1 MANAKSVIR
10 DIDLQNVT
18 INLNKN
24 KSIISDFN
32 GFNKN
37 TGVWF
42 NGVLS
47 NLYCNS
53 DKAADDIITIDNDVY
68 KIIDNALY
76 KNDVLVK
83 DYTNINKVRTEIL
96 GNIDDNVLAYT
107 PVVHIYYEGDSV
119 YVKSGDTIIPAGSYN
134 PNTIPYIIIDKA
146 ADTWCVIY
154 GNYIICKGMTEAK
167 QLGVSPTA
175 ALYSATKSKWYYVK
189 IDKKD
194 HFHLFGDKVSLVS
207 VTDNEVVTLDLSAGI
222 LDGAVTISGWM
233 QRYKAFQ
240 VDSRTV
246 FLNIQGL
253 NVADNPS
260 VTLNKS
266 VKTFKYLKGYFI
278 EDVSARPHYSNEGDA
293 IDMSVVPSDAT
304 LYVQPY
310 NAWDKLAST
319 ETKFL
324 SYNSFIIV
332 PYSTVAFEAG
342 DTNPDVP
349 GGHPDYAVS
358 KSSVDGT
365 AEYLLESTSN
375 SDEFITLT
383 GSTAGPAKKVASLD
397 ADSFEVKNI
406 GEANVPKLLGLFND
420 NYSPEWLSTKAFNF
434 KLIYNKD
441 ALVGISKDGSI
452 IVPWN
457 DVDEN
462 TLTMTEND
470 IYYYSLNSNTWV
482 HVNVSTESRLEA
494 IKVGKNLLLNSV
506 VDNCYRNDK
515 EFTYSVDNTL
525 ADFTISKPRL
535 GFLNV
540 YYMYVLTYMK
550 LDDST
555 NTDSKI
561 KNVERGNRWLSYIL
575 EVTKNTEKY
584 YISITGENDGPIWS
598 ATQLGNYPKAATNFR
613 KEGWQYTLSP
623 SYDTKTIDYSYYFN
637 NMELK
642 NKADIDAYTSET
654 GSVLS
659 YFKSWYAGSAKY
671 NNKLADVEKS
681 MTEPTYYNLS
691 PNVDIMTYIDGFN
704 TISLLKVGN
713 NTLQLLVKESEL
725 LLVYNILSNVNNV
738 SEYFVLQGQ
747 QYGIINN
754 YINKV
759 DMVNGQVVSQ
769 TPITSV
775 EGLKFLGNT
784 DKQAFF
790 FSQMNKT
797 IQYFAADNTL
807 EFLMDATE
815 IDNNT
820 TTVFAKQTNDIFLLL
835 NDKVVVFT
843 NGGSMYEMLTRAE
856 YITFGDNSWSDGN
869 KTWSYYKTDTEQE
882 RVPIELE
889 TLWFGDTT
897 TRRLMNVDCIYI
909 ELYDDN
915 YMPGKFEISFDGL
928 VNNTASTK
936 KQVFNVKSSDYDRVT
951 KTVYLRYQPAF
962 QNCTAF
968 KLNIKSDLAIKRIAI
983 GYTSEGI
990 PLISKNNI

>member
-1 MANAKSVIR
+1 MANSKSVIR

-53 DKAADDIITIDNDVY
+53 DETNGDTITIDNDVY
-68 KIIDNALY
+68 KIIDNSLY
-76 KNDVLVK
+76 KNGVLVK
-83 DYTNINKVRTEIL
+83 DYTNINKVRTEII
-96 GNIDDNVLAYT
+96 GNLDDNVLAYT
-107 PVVHIYYEGDSV
+107 PVVHIYYEGDRV
-119 YVKSGDTIIPAGSYN
+119 YAKYGGTIVPAGLYN

-154 GNYIICKGMTEAK
+154 GNCIICKGMTEAK
-167 QLGVSPTA
+167 QLSVSPTA
-175 ALYSATKSKWYYVK
+175 ALYSATKGKWFYVNN
-189 IDKKD
+189 DT
-194 HFHLFGDKVSLVS
+194 LVS
-207 VTDNEVVTLDLSAGI
+207 VTDDEVKALDLTAGI
-222 LDGAVTISGWM
+222 LTGAANIPGWTPK
-233 QRYKAFQ
+233 YKAVQ
-240 VDSRTV
+240 IDSRTV
-246 FLNIQGL
+246 FLGIYDFS
-253 NVADNPS
+253 VADVPS
-260 VTLNKS
+260 ITLNKDR
-266 VKTFKYLKGYFI
+266 KTFSYLKGFYI
-278 EDVSARPHYSNEGDA
+278 EDINVRPHYSNEGDA
-293 IDMSVVPSDAT
+293 IDMSVVPSDVK
-304 LYVQPY
+304 LYTQPY
-310 NAWDKLAST
+310 NAWSKLASA

-324 SYNSFIIV
+324 SYNSFIIL
-332 PYSTVAFEAG
+332 PYSTVALNKDDQHTLEYSY
-342 DTNPDVP
+342 P
-349 GGHPDYAVS
+349 S
-358 KSSVDGT
+358 SRSSVNGV
-365 AEYLLESTSN
+365 AEYLLESTPF
-375 SDEFITLT
+375 DYELITLT
-383 GSTAGPAKKVASLD
+383 GSTAGRPVKTVGVVGD
-397 ADSFEVKNI
+397 GFEVKNI
-406 GEANVPKLLGLFND
+406 GEANIPKLLGLFNE
-420 NYSPEWLSTKAFNF
+420 NCSPEWLYTKAFNF
-434 KLIYNKD
+434 KLIYNRD

-470 IYYYSLNSNTWV
+470 IYYYSLNSNAWV
-482 HVNVSTESRLEA
+482 HVNVSTENKLEA

-506 VDNCYRNDK
+506 VDNCDRKDK
-515 EFTYSVDNTL
+515 LFTYSVDNTL

-535 GFLNV
+535 GFINV
-540 YYMYVLTYMK
+540 HAISVSTYIK
-550 LDDST
+550 LDDT
-555 NTDSKI
+555 TAN
-561 KNVERGNRWLSYIL
+561 NVFRGNYWLQYIL
-575 EVTKNTEKY
+575 EVTKNTAKY
-584 YISITGENDGPIWS
+584 YISIAGENDGPIWS
-598 ATQLGNYPKAATNFR
+598 ATQLGNYPNVATNFR

-642 NKADIDAYTSET
+642 NRATIDAYTSDT

-659 YFKSWYAGSAKY
+659 YFKSWYEGSAKY

-691 PNVDIMTYIDGFN
+691 PNTDIMTYIDGFN

-725 LLVYNILSNVNNV
+725 LLVYNLLSNVSNIAD
-738 SEYFVLQGQ
+738 YFVLQGQ

-759 DMVNGQVVSQ
+759 EMVNGQVVSQ

-820 TTVFAKQTNDIFLLL
+820 TTVFAKQTNDIFVLL

-843 NGGSMYEMLTRAE
+843 NGGSMYEMLSRAE

-889 TLWFGDTT
+889 TLWFGDTV
-897 TRRLMNVDCIYI
+897 TRRLMNVDTVYI

-962 QNCTAF
+962 QNCAAF
-968 KLNIKSDLAIKRIAI
+968 KLNIKSDLAIKRIAV
-983 GYTSEGI
+983 GYTSEGT

>member
-1 MANAKSVIR
+1 MANSKSVIR
-10 DIDLQNVT
+10 EIDLQNVT

-37 TGVWF
+37 TGVWY

-53 DKAADDIITIDNDVY
+53 DKTAGDIITIDNDVY
-68 KIIDNALY
+68 KIMDSSLY
-76 KNDVLVK
+76 KNGVLVK
-83 DYTNINKVRTEIL
+83 DYSNINKVKTNIIR
-96 GNIDDNVLAYT
+96 NIDDNVIAYT
-107 PVVHIYYEGDSV
+107 PFVHIYYEGDRV
-119 YVKSGDTIIPAGSYN
+119 YVKYGDTVVSAGSHY
-134 PNTIPYIIIDKA
+134 PNTIPYIIIDKK
-146 ADTWCVIY
+146 ADTWCAIY
-154 GNYIICKGMTEAK
+154 ENYIVCKGMTEAK
-167 QLGVSPTA
+167 QLSISPTA
-175 ALYSATKSKWYYVK
+175 ALYSATKNKWYYVNND
-189 IDKKD
+189 I
-194 HFHLFGDKVSLVS
+194 SLVS
-207 VTDNEVVTLDLSAGI
+207 VTDAEVVTLNLTAGI
-222 LDGAVTISGWM
+222 LDGAVNISGWTPK
-233 QRYKAFQ
+233 YKAFQ

-246 FLNIQGL
+246 FVNIHDL
-253 NVADNPS
+253 SVEDVPS
-260 VTLNKS
+260 ATLNKN
-266 VKTFKYLKGYFI
+266 VKIFQYLKGYFI
-278 EDVSARPHYSNEGDA
+278 EDVNAMPHYSNAGVA
-293 IDMSVVPSDAT
+293 IDMSVVPNDAKT
-304 LYVQPY
+304 YVQPY
-310 NAWDKLAST
+310 NAWSKISST

-332 PYSTVAFEAG
+332 PYSTVTF
-342 DTNPDVP
+342 DKNDPDQP
-349 GGHPDYAVS
+349 GEKSYSGYPIS
-358 KSSVDGT
+358 KSSVNGA
-365 AEYLLESTSN
+365 AEYFLESTSSN
-375 SDEFITLT
+375 DEFITLT
-383 GSTAGPAKKVASLD
+383 GSTAGPAKKAASLD
-397 ADSFEVKNI
+397 GASFEVKSI

-420 NYSPEWLSTKAFNF
+420 KYSPEWLYTKVFNF

-441 ALVGISKDGSI
+441 ALVGISKDNSI
-452 IVPWN
+452 VVPWN

-470 IYYYSLNSNTWV
+470 IYYYSLSSNAWV
-482 HVNVSTESRLEA
+482 HVNVSTENKLEA
-494 IKVGKNLLLNSV
+494 IKVGKNLLLNSL
-506 VDNCYRNDK
+506 VDNCERKD
-515 EFTYSVDNTL
+515 ELFTYSVDTTL
-525 ADFTISKPRL
+525 ASFTISKPRL
-535 GFLNV
+535 GFINV
-540 YYMYVLTYMK
+540 YNNYILLYTELR
-550 LDDST
+550 DST
-555 NTDSKI
+555 AE
-561 KNVERGNRWLSYIL
+561 NVPLGNNWLQYIL

-598 ATQLGNYPKAATNFR
+598 ATQLVNYPNVATNFR

-623 SYDTKTIDYSYYFN
+623 SFDTKTIDYSYYFN

-642 NKADIDAYTSET
+642 DRPTLDAYTSNT

-659 YFKSWYAGSAKY
+659 YFKSWYGGSAKY
-671 NNKLADVEKS
+671 NNKLADIEKS

-691 PNVDIMTYIDGFN
+691 PNIDIMTYIDGFN
-704 TISLLKVGN
+704 TVSLLKVGN

-725 LLVYNILSNVNNV
+725 LLVYNLLSNVNNIAD
-738 SEYFVLQGQ
+738 YFVLQGQ

-759 DMVNGQVVSQ
+759 DMANGEVVAQ
-769 TPITSV
+769 TPITSI

-815 IDNNT
+815 IDKNT

-835 NDKVVVFT
+835 NDRVVVFT
-843 NGGSMYEMLTRAE
+843 NGGSMYEMLSRAE

-889 TLWFGDTT
+889 TLWFGDTA
-897 TRRLMNVDCIYI
+897 TRRLMNVDTVYI

-962 QNCTAF
+962 QNCAAF
-968 KLNIKSDLAIKRIAI
+968 KLDIKSDLAIKRIAV
-983 GYTSEGI
+983 GYSSEGI

>member
-53 DKAADDIITIDNDVY
+53 DETGGDTITIDNDVY
-68 KIIDNALY
+68 KIIDNSLY
-76 KNDVLVK
+76 KNDVLVE
-83 DYTNINKVRTEIL
+83 DYTNINKVRTEII
-96 GNIDDNVLAYT
+96 GNLDDNVLAYT
-107 PVVHIYYEGDSV
+107 PVVHIYYEGDRV
-119 YVKSGDTIIPAGSYN
+119 YVKYGGTIVPAGLYN

-154 GNYIICKGMTEAK
+154 GNCIICKGMTEAK
-167 QLGVSPTA
+167 QLSVSPTA
-175 ALYSATKSKWYYVK
+175 ALYSATKGKWFYVNN
-189 IDKKD
+189 DT
-194 HFHLFGDKVSLVS
+194 LVS
-207 VTDNEVVTLDLSAGI
+207 VTDDEVKALDLTAGI
-222 LDGAVTISGWM
+222 LTGAANIPGWTPK
-233 QRYKAFQ
+233 YKAVQ
-240 VDSRTV
+240 IDSRTV
-246 FLNIQGL
+246 FLDIYDFS
-253 NVADNPS
+253 VADVPS
-260 VTLNKS
+260 VTLKTDR
-266 VKTFKYLKGYFI
+266 KTFSYLKGFYI
-278 EDVSARPHYSNEGDA
+278 EDTVARPHYSNEGDA
-293 IDMSVVPSDAT
+293 IDMSIVPSDVK
-304 LYVQPY
+304 LYTQPY
-310 NAWDKLAST
+310 NAWSKLAST

-324 SYNSFIIV
+324 SYNSFIIL
-332 PYSTVAFEAG
+332 PYSTVALNKADQDIIG
-342 DTNPDVP
+342 RSYP
-349 GGHPDYAVS
+349 AS
-358 KSSVDGT
+358 RSSVNGV
-365 AEYLLESTSN
+365 AEYLLESTPF
-375 SDEFITLT
+375 DYELITFA
-383 GSTAGPAKKVASLD
+383 GSTEGPAEKRVELVGEG
-397 ADSFEVKNI
+397 FNVKNI

-420 NYSPEWLSTKAFNF
+420 NCAPEWLYTKAFNF
-434 KLIYNKD
+434 KLIYNRD

-462 TLTMTEND
+462 TLTMTGND
-470 IYYYSLNSNTWV
+470 IYYYSLNSNAWV
-482 HVNVSTESRLEA
+482 HVNVSTENKLEA
-494 IKVGKNLLLNSV
+494 IKVGKNLLLNSL
-506 VDNCYRNDK
+506 VDNCYRKDK
-515 EFTYSVDNTL
+515 AFTFSVDNTL
-525 ADFTISKPRL
+525 ADFTIPKPRL
-535 GFLNV
+535 GFLNAHNISV
-540 YYMYVLTYMK
+540 STYIK

-555 NTDSKI
+555 AN
-561 KNVERGNRWLSYIL
+561 NVFRGNYWMPYIL
-575 EVTKNTEKY
+575 EVIKNAAKFY
-584 YISITGENDGPIWS
+584 VSIAGENDGPIWA
-598 ATQLGNYPKAATNFR
+598 ATQLGNYSATNFR
-613 KEGWQYTLSP
+613 KGDWQYTLSP
-623 SYDTKTIDYSYYFN
+623 TFDTKTVDYSYYFN

-642 NKADIDAYTSET
+642 NRATIDAYTSNT

-659 YFKSWYAGSAKY
+659 YFKSWYEGSAKY

-725 LLVYNILSNVNNV
+725 LLVYNLLSNVSNIAD
-738 SEYFVLQGQ
+738 YFVLQGQ

-759 DMVNGQVVSQ
+759 EMVNGQVVSQ
-769 TPITSV
+769 IPITSV

-820 TTVFAKQTNDIFLLL
+820 TTVFAKQTNDIFVLL

-843 NGGSMYEMLTRAE
+843 NGGSMYEMLSRAE

-889 TLWFGDTT
+889 TLWFGDTV
-897 TRRLMNVDCIYI
+897 TRRLMNVDTVYI

-962 QNCTAF
+962 QNCAAF
-968 KLNIKSDLAIKRIAI
+968 KLNIKSDLAIKRIAV
-983 GYTSEGI
+983 GYTSEGVPVI
-990 PLISKNNI
+990 AKNNI

>member
-1 MANAKSVIR
+1 MANSKSVIR
-10 DIDLQNVT
+10 EIDLQNVT

-37 TGVWF
+37 TGVWY

-53 DKAADDIITIDNDVY
+53 DKTAGDIITIDNDVY
-68 KIIDNALY
+68 KIIDNSLY
-76 KNDVLVK
+76 KNGVLVK
-83 DYTNINKVRTEIL
+83 DYTNINRVKTEII
-96 GNIDDNVLAYT
+96 GNVDDNVIAYT
-107 PVVHIYYEGDSV
+107 PFVHIYYEGDSV
-119 YVKSGDTIIPAGSYN
+119 YVKYGDTIVPMGSHY
-134 PNTIPYIIIDKA
+134 PNTIPYIIIDKK
-146 ADTWCVIY
+146 ADTWCAIY
-154 GNYIICKGMTEAK
+154 ENYIVCKGMTEAK
-167 QLGVSPTA
+167 QLSMSPTA
-175 ALYSATKSKWYYVK
+175 ALYSATKSKWYYVNND
-189 IDKKD
+189 I
-194 HFHLFGDKVSLVS
+194 SLVS
-207 VTDNEVVTLDLSAGI
+207 VTDNEVVTLNLTAGI
-222 LDGAVTISGWM
+222 LDGAVNISGWTPK
-233 QRYKAFQ
+233 YKAVQ

-246 FLNIQGL
+246 FVNIHDL
-253 NVADNPS
+253 SVADVPS

-278 EDVSARPHYSNEGDA
+278 EDVNARPHYSNAGDA
-293 IDMSVVPSDAT
+293 IDMSVVPNDAKM
-304 LYVQPY
+304 YVQPY
-310 NAWDKLAST
+310 NAWSKLSST

-332 PYSTVAFEAG
+332 PYSTVAF
-342 DTNPDVP
+342 DKNDPDQP
-349 GGHPDYAVS
+349 GKSGYSGYPIS
-358 KSSVDGT
+358 KSSVNGP
-365 AEYLLESTSN
+365 AEYLLESTSSN
-375 SDEFITLT
+375 DEFITLT
-383 GSTAGPAKKVASLD
+383 GSTAGPAKKPASLD
-397 ADSFEVKNI
+397 VDTLEAKII

-420 NYSPEWLSTKAFNF
+420 KYSPEWLYTKVFNF

-441 ALVGISKDGSI
+441 ALVGISKDNSI
-452 IVPWN
+452 VVPWN

-470 IYYYSLNSNTWV
+470 IYYYSLSSNAWV
-482 HVNVSTESRLEA
+482 HVSVSTENKLEA

-506 VDNCYRNDK
+506 VDNCERKDK
-515 EFTYSVDNTL
+515 LFTYSVDTTL
-525 ADFTISKPRL
+525 ASFTIPKPRL
-535 GFLNV
+535 GFINV
-540 YYMYVLTYMK
+540 YNVYILTYIE
-550 LDDST
+550 LRDST
-555 NTDSKI
+555 AE
-561 KNVERGNRWLSYIL
+561 NVPLGNNWLQYIL

-584 YISITGENDGPIWS
+584 YISIAGENDGPIWS
-598 ATQLGNYPKAATNFR
+598 ATQLVNYPNVATNFR

-623 SYDTKTIDYSYYFN
+623 SFDTKTIDYSYYFN

-642 NKADIDAYTSET
+642 DRTTLDAYTSDT

-659 YFKSWYAGSAKY
+659 YFKSWYGGTAKY

-681 MTEPTYYNLS
+681 MTEPTYYNFS
-691 PNVDIMTYIDGFN
+691 PNTDIMTYIDGFN

-725 LLVYNILSNVNNV
+725 LLVYNILSNVNNIT
-738 SEYFVLQGQ
+738 EYFVIQGQ

-835 NDKVVVFT
+835 NDRVVVFT
-843 NGGSMYEMLTRAE
+843 NGGSMYEMLSRAE

-882 RVPIELE
+882 RVDISLQ
-889 TLWFGDTT
+889 TLWYGDTAS
-897 TRRLMNVDCIYI
+897 RRLMKVDCLYI

-915 YMPGKFEISFDGL
+915 YAPGKFEISLDSL
-928 VNNTASTK
+928 MNNTVSTK
-936 KQVFNVKSSDYDRVT
+936 KQVFNVKSSDYDRTT
-951 KTVYLRYQPAF
+951 KTVYIRFQPSV
-962 QNCTAF
+962 QNCAAF
-968 KLNIKSDLAIKRIAI
+968 RIDINSQLPIKRLAVS
-983 GYTSEGI
+983 YTPEDV

>member
-1 MANAKSVIR
+1 MANSKSVIR

-37 TGVWF
+37 TGVWY

-53 DKAADDIITIDNDVY
+53 DKTAGDIITVDNDVY
-68 KIIDNALY
+68 KIIDNSLY
-76 KNDVLVK
+76 KNGVLVK
-83 DYTNINKVRTEIL
+83 DYSNINRVKTEII
-96 GNIDDNVLAYT
+96 GNVDDNVLAYT
-107 PVVHIYYEGDSV
+107 PAVHIYYEGDSV
-119 YVKSGDTIIPAGSYN
+119 YVKSGDAIIPAGSYN

-154 GNYIICKGMTEAK
+154 GNYIACKGMTEAK
-167 QLGVSPTA
+167 QLSISPTA

-189 IDKKD
+189 INKKD
-194 HFHLFGDKVSLVS
+194 SFHVFGDKVSLVS
-207 VTDNEVVTLDLSAGI
+207 VTDDEAVALDLAAGI
-222 LDGAVTISGWM
+222 LDGAVNISGWFIK
-233 QRYKAFQ
+233 YKAFQ

-246 FLNIQGL
+246 FLNISGL
-253 NVADNPS
+253 TAADNPS
-260 VTLNKS
+260 VTLNKD

-278 EDVSARPHYSNEGDA
+278 EDINARPHYSNEGDA
-293 IDMSVVPSDAT
+293 IDMSVVPNDVK

-310 NAWDKLAST
+310 NAWDRIAST

-324 SYNSFIIV
+324 SYNSYIIV
-332 PYSTVAFEAG
+332 PYSTVALDKDDQRELEG
-342 DTNPDVP
+342 SGYP
-349 GGHPDYAVS
+349 VS
-358 KSSVDGT
+358 KSSVTGT
-365 AEYLLESTSN
+365 GEYFLESTSN
-375 SDEFITLT
+375 NDEFITLT
-383 GSTAGPAKKVASLD
+383 GSTAGPAKNPASLK
-397 ADSFEVKNI
+397 ADSFNVKNI

-420 NYSPEWLSTKAFNF
+420 NCAPEWLSTKVFNF

-462 TLTMTEND
+462 TLTITEND

-482 HVNVSTESRLEA
+482 HVNVSTENKLEA

-506 VDNCYRNDK
+506 VDNCYRSDK
-515 EFTYSVDNTL
+515 TFTYSVDNTL

-540 YYMYVLTYMK
+540 YYMYILTYIK
-550 LDDST
+550 LDDS

-561 KNVERGNRWLSYIL
+561 KNVERGNRWLQYIL
-575 EVTKNTEKY
+575 EVTKNTAKY
-584 YISITGENDGPIWS
+584 YISITGKNDGPIWS
-598 ATQLGNYPKAATNFR
+598 ATQLGNYPNGATNFR

-642 NKADIDAYTSET
+642 NKADIDAYTSDT
-654 GSVLS
+654 GSVLN
-659 YFKSWYAGSAKY
+659 YFKSWYAGSPKY

-681 MTEPTYYNLS
+681 MTEPTYYNLA

-738 SEYFVLQGQ
+738 ADYFVLQGQ

-754 YINKV
+754 YINKI

-769 TPITSV
+769 IPITSV

-784 DKQAFF
+784 AKQAFF

-797 IQYFAADNTL
+797 IRYFTADNTI

-815 IDNNT
+815 IDSNT
-820 TTVFAKQTNDIFLLL
+820 TSVFSKQTNDIFLLL
-835 NDKVVVFT
+835 NDRVVVFT

-889 TLWFGDTT
+889 TLWFGDTA

-962 QNCTAF
+962 QNCAAF
-968 KLNIKSDLAIKRIAI
+968 RINIKSDLAIKRLAV
-983 GYTSEGI
+983 GYSTEGI

>member
-1 MANAKSVIR
+1 MANSKSVIR
-10 DIDLQNVT
+10 EIDLQNVT

-37 TGVWF
+37 TGVWY

-53 DKAADDIITIDNDVY
+53 DKTAGDIITIDNDIY
-68 KIIDNALY
+68 KIIDNSLY
-76 KNDVLVK
+76 KNGVLVK
-83 DYTNINKVRTEIL
+83 DYTNINKVKTEII
-96 GNIDDNVLAYT
+96 GNVDDNVIAYT
-107 PVVHIYYEGDSV
+107 PFVHIYYEGDRAYIKYGGTIVSV
-119 YVKSGDTIIPAGSYN
+119 GSYY
-134 PNTIPYIIIDKA
+134 PNTIPYIIIDKK
-146 ADTWCVIY
+146 ADTWCAIY
-154 GNYIICKGMTEAK
+154 ENYIVCKGMTEAK
-167 QLGVSPTA
+167 QLSISPTA
-175 ALYSATKSKWYYVK
+175 ALYSATKRKWYYVNND
-189 IDKKD
+189 I
-194 HFHLFGDKVSLVS
+194 SLVS
-207 VTDNEVVTLDLSAGI
+207 VTDAEVITLNLTAGI
-222 LDGAVTISGWM
+222 LDGAVNISGWTPK
-233 QRYKAFQ
+233 YKAFQ

-246 FLNIQGL
+246 FVGINSLS
-253 NVADNPS
+253 VADVPS

-278 EDVSARPHYSNEGDA
+278 EDVNARPHYSNAGDA
-293 IDMSVVPSDAT
+293 IDMSVVPNDAKI
-304 LYVQPY
+304 YVQPY
-310 NAWDKLAST
+310 NAWSKLSST

-332 PYSTVAFEAG
+332 PYSTVAFDKNDPFQPGESG
-342 DTNPDVP
+342 YSGNPI
-349 GGHPDYAVS
+349 S
-358 KSSVDGT
+358 KSSVNGT
-365 AEYLLESTSN
+365 AEYFLESTSSN
-375 SDEFITLT
+375 DEFITLT
-383 GSTAGPAKKVASLD
+383 GSTAGPAKKAASPD
-397 ADSFEVKNI
+397 DGSFEVNII

-420 NYSPEWLSTKAFNF
+420 KHSPEWLYTKVFNF

-441 ALVGISKDGSI
+441 ALVGISKDNSI
-452 IVPWN
+452 VVPWN

-470 IYYYSLNSNTWV
+470 IYYYSLSSNAWV
-482 HVNVSTESRLEA
+482 HVSVSTEKKLEA
-494 IKVGKNLLLNSV
+494 IKVGKNLLLNSL
-506 VDNCYRNDK
+506 VDNCERKDK
-515 EFTYSVDNTL
+515 LFTYSVDTTL
-525 ADFTISKPRL
+525 ASFTISKPRL
-535 GFLNV
+535 GFINV
-540 YYMYVLTYMK
+540 YYMYILMYI
-550 LDDST
+550 DFDEST
-555 NTDSKI
+555 AE
-561 KNVERGNRWLSYIL
+561 NVPKGNNWLQYIL

-584 YISITGENDGPIWS
+584 YISIAGENDGPIWS
-598 ATQLGNYPKAATNFR
+598 ATQLLNYPNVATNFR
-613 KEGWQYTLSP
+613 KEGWQYTISP
-623 SYDTKTIDYSYYFN
+623 SFDTKTIDYSYYFN

-642 NKADIDAYTSET
+642 DRTTLDAYTSDT

-659 YFKSWYAGSAKY
+659 YFKSWYGGTAKY

-691 PNVDIMTYIDGFN
+691 TNTDIMTYIDGFN

-725 LLVYNILSNVNNV
+725 LLVYNLLSNVNNV

-759 DMVNGQVVSQ
+759 DMANGQVVAQ

-897 TRRLMNVDCIYI
+897 TRRLMNVDCIYV

-936 KQVFNVKSSDYDRVT
+936 KQTFNVKSSDYDRVT

-962 QNCTAF
+962 QNCAAF
-968 KLNIKSDLAIKRIAI
+968 KLNIKSELPIKRLAVSYI
-983 GYTSEGI
+983 TEGT

>member
-37 TGVWF
+37 TGVWY

-53 DKAADDIITIDNDVY
+53 DETAGDTITIDNDVY
-68 KIIDNALY
+68 KIIDNSLY
-76 KNDVLVK
+76 KNGVLVK
-83 DYTNINKVRTEIL
+83 DYANINKVRTEII
-96 GNIDDNVLAYT
+96 GNLDDNVLAYT
-107 PVVHIYYEGDSV
+107 PVVHIYYEGDRV
-119 YVKSGDTIIPAGSYN
+119 YVKYGGTIVPAGLYN

-154 GNYIICKGMTEAK
+154 GNCIICKGMTEAK
-167 QLGVSPTA
+167 QLSVSPTA
-175 ALYSATKSKWYYVK
+175 ALYSATKGKWFYVNN
-189 IDKKD
+189 DT
-194 HFHLFGDKVSLVS
+194 LVS
-207 VTDNEVVTLDLSAGI
+207 VTDDEVKALDLTAGI
-222 LDGAVTISGWM
+222 LTGAANIPGWTPK
-233 QRYKAFQ
+233 YKAVQ

-246 FLNIQGL
+246 FLGINNL
-253 NVADNPS
+253 SVADNPS

-278 EDVSARPHYSNEGDA
+278 EDINVRPHYSNEGDA
-293 IDMSVVPSDAT
+293 IDMSVVPSDVR
-304 LYVQPY
+304 LYIQPY
-310 NAWDKLAST
+310 NAWSKLAST

-324 SYNSFIIV
+324 SYNSFVIL
-332 PYSTVAFEAG
+332 PYSTVALNKDDQHTLEYSYPA
-342 DTNPDVP
+342 
-349 GGHPDYAVS
+349 S
-358 KSSVDGT
+358 RSSVNGV

-375 SDEFITLT
+375 NDEFITFA
-383 GSTAGPAKKVASLD
+383 GSTEGPAEKRVELVG
-397 ADSFEVKNI
+397 DSFNVKNI

-420 NYSPEWLSTKAFNF
+420 NCAPEWLYTKAFNF
-434 KLIYNKD
+434 KLIYNRD

-462 TLTMTEND
+462 TLTMTGND
-470 IYYYSLNSNTWV
+470 IYYYSLNSNAWV
-482 HVNVSTESRLEA
+482 HVNVSTENKLEA
-494 IKVGKNLLLNSV
+494 IKVGKNLLLNSL
-506 VDNCYRNDK
+506 VDNCDRKDK
-515 EFTYSVDNTL
+515 LFTYSVDNTL
-525 ADFTISKPRL
+525 ADFTIPKPRL

-540 YYMYVLTYMK
+540 HNISVSTYIK

-555 NTDSKI
+555 AN
-561 KNVERGNRWLSYIL
+561 NVYRGNYWMQYIL
-575 EVTKNTEKY
+575 EVIKNAAKFY
-584 YISITGENDGPIWS
+584 VSIVGENDGPIWA
-598 ATQLGNYPKAATNFR
+598 ATQLGNYSATNFR
-613 KEGWQYTLSP
+613 KGDWQYTLSP
-623 SYDTKTIDYSYYFN
+623 SFDTKTVDYSYYFN

-642 NKADIDAYTSET
+642 NRATIDAYTSDT
-654 GSVLS
+654 GSVLR
-659 YFKSWYAGSAKY
+659 YFKSWYEGSAKY

-725 LLVYNILSNVNNV
+725 LLVYNLLSNVSNIAD
-738 SEYFVLQGQ
+738 YFVLQGQ

-759 DMVNGQVVSQ
+759 EMVNGQVVSQ

-820 TTVFAKQTNDIFLLL
+820 TTVFAKQTNDIFVLL

-843 NGGSMYEMLTRAE
+843 NGGSMYEMLSRAE

-889 TLWFGDTT
+889 TLWFGDTV

-962 QNCTAF
+962 QNCAAF
-968 KLNIKSDLAIKRIAI
+968 KLNIKSDLAIKRIAV
-983 GYTSEGI
+983 GYTSEGT

>member
-53 DKAADDIITIDNDVY
+53 DETNGDTITIDNDVY
-68 KIIDNALY
+68 KIIGNSLY
-76 KNDVLVK
+76 KNGVLVK
-83 DYTNINKVRTEIL
+83 DYTNINKVRTEII
-96 GNIDDNVLAYT
+96 GNLDDNVLAYT
-107 PVVHIYYEGDSV
+107 PVVHIYYEGDRV
-119 YVKSGDTIIPAGSYN
+119 YVKYGSTIVPAGLYN

-154 GNYIICKGMTEAK
+154 GNCIICKGMTEAK
-167 QLGVSPTA
+167 QLSVSPTA
-175 ALYSATKSKWYYVK
+175 ALYSATKGKWFYVNN
-189 IDKKD
+189 DT
-194 HFHLFGDKVSLVS
+194 LVS
-207 VTDNEVVTLDLSAGI
+207 VTDNDVVTLDLTAGI
-222 LDGAVTISGWM
+222 LTGAANIPGWTPK
-233 QRYKAFQ
+233 YKAVQ
-240 VDSRTV
+240 IDSRTV
-246 FLNIQGL
+246 FLGIYDFS
-253 NVADNPS
+253 VADVPS
-260 VTLNKS
+260 VTLKTDR
-266 VKTFKYLKGYFI
+266 KTFSYLKGFYI
-278 EDVSARPHYSNEGDA
+278 EDTVARPHHSNEGDA
-293 IDMSVVPSDAT
+293 IDMSVVPSDVR
-304 LYVQPY
+304 LYTQPY
-310 NAWDKLAST
+310 NAWSKLASA

-324 SYNSFIIV
+324 SYNSFIIL
-332 PYSTVAFEAG
+332 PYSTVALNKADQ
-342 DTNPDVP
+342 DTLQYSYP
-349 GGHPDYAVS
+349 AS
-358 KSSVDGT
+358 RSSVNGV
-365 AEYLLESTSN
+365 AEYLLESTPL
-375 SDEFITLT
+375 DYELITFA
-383 GSTAGPAKKVASLD
+383 GSTEGPAEKRVELVG
-397 ADSFEVKNI
+397 DSFNVKNI

-420 NYSPEWLSTKAFNF
+420 KCAPEWLYTKAFNF
-434 KLIYNKD
+434 KLIYNRD

-462 TLTMTEND
+462 TLTMTGND

-482 HVNVSTESRLEA
+482 HVNVSTENKLEA
-494 IKVGKNLLLNSV
+494 IKVGKNLLLNSL
-506 VDNCYRNDK
+506 VDNCYRKDK
-515 EFTYSVDNTL
+515 AFTYSVDNTL
-525 ADFTISKPRL
+525 ADFTIPKPRL

-540 YYMYVLTYMK
+540 HNISVSTYIK

-555 NTDSKI
+555 AN
-561 KNVERGNRWLSYIL
+561 NVFRGNYWMQYIL
-575 EVTKNTEKY
+575 EVIKNAAKFY
-584 YISITGENDGPIWS
+584 VSIVGENDGPIWA
-598 ATQLGNYPKAATNFR
+598 ATQLGNYSATNFR
-613 KEGWQYTLSP
+613 KGDWQYTLSP
-623 SYDTKTIDYSYYFN
+623 SFDTKTVDYSYYFN

-642 NKADIDAYTSET
+642 NRATIDAYTSDT

-659 YFKSWYAGSAKY
+659 YFKSWYEGSAKY

-725 LLVYNILSNVNNV
+725 LLVYNILSNVSNIAD
-738 SEYFVLQGQ
+738 YFVLQGQ

-759 DMVNGQVVSQ
+759 EMVNGQVVSQ
-769 TPITSV
+769 IPITSV

-820 TTVFAKQTNDIFLLL
+820 TTVFAKQTNDIFVLL

-843 NGGSMYEMLTRAE
+843 NGGSMYEMLSRAE

-889 TLWFGDTT
+889 TLWFGDTA

-915 YMPGKFEISFDGL
+915 YTPGKFEISFDGL

-951 KTVYLRYQPAF
+951 KTDYLRYQPAF
-962 QNCTAF
+962 QNCAAF
-968 KLNIKSDLAIKRIAI
+968 KLNIKSDLAIKRLAV
-983 GYTSEGI
+983 GYTSEGT

>member
-83 DYTNINKVRTEIL
+83 DYTNINKVRTEII

-107 PVVHIYYEGDSV
+107 PVVHIYYEGDRV
-119 YVKSGDTIIPAGSYN
+119 YVKYGGTIAPAGLYN

-154 GNYIICKGMTEAK
+154 GNCIICKGMTEAK
-167 QLGVSPTA
+167 QLSVSPTA
-175 ALYSATKSKWYYVK
+175 ALYSATKGKWFYVNN
-189 IDKKD
+189 DT
-194 HFHLFGDKVSLVS
+194 LVS
-207 VTDNEVVTLDLSAGI
+207 VTDAEVKALDLTAGI
-222 LDGAVTISGWM
+222 LTGAANIPGWTPK
-233 QRYKAFQ
+233 YKAVQ
-240 VDSRTV
+240 IDSRTV
-246 FLNIQGL
+246 FLGIYDFS
-253 NVADNPS
+253 VADVPS
-260 VTLNKS
+260 VTLKNDR
-266 VKTFKYLKGYFI
+266 KTFSYLKGFYI
-278 EDVSARPHYSNEGDA
+278 EDTVARPHYSNEGDA
-293 IDMSVVPSDAT
+293 IDMSVVPSDVR
-304 LYVQPY
+304 LYTQPY
-310 NAWDKLAST
+310 NAWSKLASA

-324 SYNSFIIV
+324 SYNSFIIL
-332 PYSTVAFEAG
+332 PYSTVALNKADQ
-342 DTNPDVP
+342 DTLQYSYP
-349 GGHPDYAVS
+349 AS
-358 KSSVDGT
+358 RSSVNGV
-365 AEYLLESTSN
+365 AEYLLESTPF
-375 SDEFITLT
+375 DHELITFA
-383 GSTAGPAKKVASLD
+383 GSTEGPAEKLVEHVG
-397 ADSFEVKNI
+397 DSFNLKNI
-406 GEANVPKLLGLFND
+406 GDANVPKLLGLFND
-420 NYSPEWLSTKAFNF
+420 NCAPEWLYTKAFNF
-434 KLIYNKD
+434 KLIYNRD

-462 TLTMTEND
+462 TLTMTGND
-470 IYYYSLNSNTWV
+470 IYYYSLNSNAWV
-482 HVNVSTESRLEA
+482 HVNVSTENKLEA
-494 IKVGKNLLLNSV
+494 IKVGKNLLLNSL
-506 VDNCYRNDK
+506 VDNCYRKDK
-515 EFTYSVDNTL
+515 AFTYSVDNTL
-525 ADFTISKPRL
+525 ADFTIPKPRL

-540 YYMYVLTYMK
+540 HNISVSTYIK

-555 NTDSKI
+555 AN
-561 KNVERGNRWLSYIL
+561 NVYRGNYWMQYIL
-575 EVTKNTEKY
+575 EVIKNEAKFY
-584 YISITGENDGPIWS
+584 VSIVGENDGPIWA
-598 ATQLGNYPKAATNFR
+598 ATQLGNYSATNFR
-613 KEGWQYTLSP
+613 KGDWQYTLSP
-623 SYDTKTIDYSYYFN
+623 SFDTKTVDYSYYFN

-642 NKADIDAYTSET
+642 NRATIDVYTSDT

-659 YFKSWYAGSAKY
+659 YFKSWYEGSAKY

-691 PNVDIMTYIDGFN
+691 PNVDIMAYIDGFN

-725 LLVYNILSNVNNV
+725 LLVYNLLSNVSNIAD
-738 SEYFVLQGQ
+738 YFVLQGQ

-759 DMVNGQVVSQ
+759 EMANGQVVSQ
-769 TPITSV
+769 IPITSV

-843 NGGSMYEMLTRAE
+843 NGGSMYEMLSRAE

-889 TLWFGDTT
+889 TLWFGDTA
-897 TRRLMNVDCIYI
+897 TRRLMNVDCVYI

-962 QNCTAF
+962 QNCAAF
-968 KLNIKSDLAIKRIAI
+968 KLNIKSDLAIKRLAI
-983 GYTSEGI
+983 GYSSEGV
-990 PLISKNNI
+990 PVLAKNNI

>member
-53 DKAADDIITIDNDVY
+53 DETGGDTITIDNDVY
-68 KIIDNALY
+68 KIIDNSLY

-83 DYTNINKVRTEIL
+83 DYTNINKVRTEII
-96 GNIDDNVLAYT
+96 GNLDDNVLAYT
-107 PVVHIYYEGDSV
+107 PVVHIYYEGDRV
-119 YVKSGDTIIPAGSYN
+119 YVKYGGTIVPAGLYN

-154 GNYIICKGMTEAK
+154 GNCIICKGMTEAK
-167 QLGVSPTA
+167 QLSVSPTA
-175 ALYSATKSKWYYVK
+175 ALYSATKGKWFYVNN
-189 IDKKD
+189 DT
-194 HFHLFGDKVSLVS
+194 LVS
-207 VTDNEVVTLDLSAGI
+207 VTDAEVKALDLTAGI
-222 LDGAVTISGWM
+222 LTGAANISGWTPK
-233 QRYKAFQ
+233 YKAVQ
-240 VDSRTV
+240 IDSRTV
-246 FLNIQGL
+246 FLSIYDFS
-253 NVADNPS
+253 VADVPS
-260 VTLNKS
+260 VTLKTDR
-266 VKTFKYLKGYFI
+266 KTFSYLKGFYI
-278 EDVSARPHYSNEGDA
+278 EDTVARPHHSNEGDA
-293 IDMSVVPSDAT
+293 IDMSIVPSDVR
-304 LYVQPY
+304 LYTQPY
-310 NAWDKLAST
+310 NAWSKLASA

-324 SYNSFIIV
+324 SYNSFIIL
-332 PYSTVAFEAG
+332 PYSTVALNKADQ
-342 DTNPDVP
+342 DTLQYSYP
-349 GGHPDYAVS
+349 AS
-358 KSSVDGT
+358 RSSVNGV
-365 AEYLLESTSN
+365 AEYLLESTPF
-375 SDEFITLT
+375 DHELITFA
-383 GSTAGPAKKVASLD
+383 GSTEGPAEKRVELVG
-397 ADSFEVKNI
+397 DSFNVKNI

-420 NYSPEWLSTKAFNF
+420 NCAPEWLYTKAFNF
-434 KLIYNKD
+434 KLIYNRD

-462 TLTMTEND
+462 TLTMTGND
-470 IYYYSLNSNTWV
+470 IYYYSLNSNAWV
-482 HVNVSTESRLEA
+482 HVNVSTENKLEA
-494 IKVGKNLLLNSV
+494 IKVGKNLLLNSL
-506 VDNCYRNDK
+506 VDNCYRKDK
-515 EFTYSVDNTL
+515 AFTYSVDNTL
-525 ADFTISKPRL
+525 ADFTIPKPRL
-535 GFLNV
+535 GFLDVHNV
-540 YYMYVLTYMK
+540 SVSTYIK

-555 NTDSKI
+555 AN
-561 KNVERGNRWLSYIL
+561 NVYRGNYWMQYIL
-575 EVTKNTEKY
+575 EVIKNAAKFY
-584 YISITGENDGPIWS
+584 VSIVGENDGPIWA
-598 ATQLGNYPKAATNFR
+598 ATQLGNYSATNFR
-613 KEGWQYTLSP
+613 KGDWQYTLSP
-623 SYDTKTIDYSYYFN
+623 SYDTKTVDYSYYFN

-642 NKADIDAYTSET
+642 NRATIDAYTSGT

-659 YFKSWYAGSAKY
+659 YFKSWYEGSAKY

-725 LLVYNILSNVNNV
+725 LLVYNLLSNVSNIAD
-738 SEYFVLQGQ
+738 YFVLQGQ

-759 DMVNGQVVSQ
+759 EMVNGQVVSQ
-769 TPITSV
+769 IPITSV

-820 TTVFAKQTNDIFLLL
+820 TTVFAKQTNDIFVLL

-843 NGGSMYEMLTRAE
+843 NGGSMYEMLSRAE

-897 TRRLMNVDCIYI
+897 TRRLMNVDTVYI

-962 QNCTAF
+962 QNCAAF
-968 KLNIKSDLAIKRIAI
+968 KLNIKSDLAIKRLAV
-983 GYTSEGI
+983 GYTSEGVPVI
-990 PLISKNNI
+990 AKNNI

>member
-107 PVVHIYYEGDSV
+107 PFVHIYYEGDSV
-119 YVKSGDTIIPAGSYN
+119 YVKSGDVIIPAGSYY
-134 PNTIPYIIIDKA
+134 PNVIPYIIIDKA
-146 ADTWCVIY
+146 ADTWCAIY
-154 GNYIICKGMTEAK
+154 RNYVVCKGMTEAK
-167 QLGVSPTA
+167 TLSVPPAA
-175 ALYSATKSKWYYVK
+175 ALYSATKNKWYYVDNNN
-189 IDKKD
+189 I
-194 HFHLFGDKVSLVS
+194 SLVS
-207 VTDNEVVTLDLSAGI
+207 VTDNEVVTLNLTAGI
-222 LDGAVTISGWM
+222 LDGAVNISGWTPKY
-233 QRYKAFQ
+233 RAVQ

-246 FLNIQGL
+246 FVGINNLS
-253 NVADNPS
+253 VADNPS

-293 IDMSVVPSDAT
+293 IDMSVVPSDVR

-332 PYSTVAFEAG
+332 PYSTVALDKDDQRELEG
-342 DTNPDVP
+342 SGYP
-349 GGHPDYAVS
+349 VS
-358 KSSVDGT
+358 KSSVTGT
-365 AEYLLESTSN
+365 AEYLLESTSSN
-375 SDEFITLT
+375 DEFITLT

-406 GEANVPKLLGLFND
+406 GEANVPKLLGLFNG
-420 NYSPEWLSTKAFNF
+420 NYSPEWLSTKVFNF

-482 HVNVSTESRLEA
+482 HVNVSTESKLEA

-540 YYMYVLTYMK
+540 YYMFVLTYIK
-550 LDDST
+550 LDDS

-584 YISITGENDGPIWS
+584 YISITGKNDGPIWS

-642 NKADIDAYTSET
+642 NKANIDAYTSDT
-654 GSVLS
+654 GSVLN
-659 YFKSWYAGSAKY
+659 YFKSWYAGSPKY

-681 MTEPTYYNLS
+681 MTDPTYYNLS

-759 DMVNGQVVSQ
+759 EMVNGQVVSQ

-856 YITFGDNSWSDGN
+856 YITFGDDSWSDGN

-889 TLWFGDTT
+889 TLWFGDTA

-936 KQVFNVKSSDYDRVT
+936 KQVFNVKSGDYDRVT
-951 KTVYLRYQPAF
+951 KTVYIRFQPCF
-962 QNCTAF
+962 QNCAAF
-968 KLNIKSDLAIKRIAI
+968 RIDINSQLPIKRLAV
-983 GYTSEGI
+983 GYSTEGI

>member
-1 MANAKSVIR
+1 MANSKSVIR

-107 PVVHIYYEGDSV
+107 PAVHIYYEGDSV
-119 YVKSGDTIIPAGSYN
+119 YVKSGDVIIPAGSYN

-154 GNYIICKGMTEAK
+154 GNYIACKGMTTAK
-167 QLGVSPTA
+167 QLSVTPTA
-175 ALYSATKSKWYYVK
+175 AIYSATKSKWYYVK

-194 HFHLFGDKVSLVS
+194 SWHLFGDKVSLVS
-207 VTDNEVVTLDLSAGI
+207 VTDDEAVALDLSAGI

-253 NVADNPS
+253 TAADNPS

-278 EDVSARPHYSNEGDA
+278 EDVSVRPHYSNEGDA

-304 LYVQPY
+304 LRVQPY

-332 PYSTVAFEAG
+332 PYSTVAFAA
-342 DTNPDVP
+342 DDPNQPDKP
-349 GGHPDYAVS
+349 GFSGYPVS
-358 KSSVDGT
+358 QSSVTGT
-365 AEYLLESTSN
+365 AEYLLESTSAN
-375 SDEFITLT
+375 AEFITLT

-420 NYSPEWLSTKAFNF
+420 NYAPEWLSTKVFNF

-482 HVNVSTESRLEA
+482 HVNVSTGSRLEA

-515 EFTYSVDNTL
+515 TFTYSVDNTL
-525 ADFTISKPRL
+525 ADFTASKPRL
-535 GFLNV
+535 GFINV
-540 YYMYVLTYMK
+540 YYMYVHTYID
-550 LDDST
+550 LDKST
-555 NTDSKI
+555 E
-561 KNVERGNRWLSYIL
+561 KNVSQGNKWLSYIL

-584 YISITGENDGPIWS
+584 YISITGKNDGPIWS

-654 GSVLS
+654 GSVLN
-659 YFKSWYAGSAKY
+659 YFKSWYAGSPKY

-681 MTEPTYYNLS
+681 MTDPTYYNLS

-889 TLWFGDTT
+889 TLWFGDTA
-897 TRRLMNVDCIYI
+897 TRRLMNVDTVYM

-962 QNCTAF
+962 QNCAAF
-968 KLNIKSDLAIKRIAI
+968 KLNIKSDLAIKRIAV
-983 GYTSEGI
+983 GYTSEGT

>member
-1 MANAKSVIR
+1 MANSKSVIR

-53 DKAADDIITIDNDVY
+53 DKAADDIITVDNDVY

-107 PVVHIYYEGDSV
+107 PAVHIYYEGDSV
-119 YVKSGDTIIPAGSYN
+119 YVKSGDAIIPAGSYN

-154 GNYIICKGMTEAK
+154 GNYIVCKGMTAAK
-167 QLGVSPTA
+167 QLSVSPTA
-175 ALYSATKSKWYYVK
+175 AIYSATKSKWYYVEPLK
-189 IDKKD
+189 TDKWYSVS
-194 HFHLFGDKVSLVS
+194 DKVSLVS
-207 VTDNEVVTLDLSAGI
+207 VTDANDVVTINLTAGI
-222 LDGAVTISGWM
+222 LDGAVTLSGWFIKC
-233 QRYKAFQ
+233 KAFQ
-240 VDSRTV
+240 VNSRTV
-246 FLNIQGL
+246 FLGIQNL
-253 NVADNPS
+253 LANNVPS

-304 LYVQPY
+304 LRVQPY

-332 PYSTVAFEAG
+332 PYSTVAFAK
-342 DTNPDVP
+342 DDPDQP
-349 GGHPDYAVS
+349 GKPGYGGYPVS
-358 KSSVDGT
+358 KSSVTGT

-375 SDEFITLT
+375 NDEFITLT
-383 GSTAGPAKKVASLD
+383 GSAAGPAKKAASLD

-420 NYSPEWLSTKAFNF
+420 NCSPEWLSTKVFNF

-441 ALVGISKDGSI
+441 ALVGIAKDGSI

-482 HVNVSTESRLEA
+482 HVNVSTESKLEA

-506 VDNCYRNDK
+506 VDNCYRSDK
-515 EFTYSVDNTL
+515 AFTYSADNTL

-535 GFLNV
+535 GFINV
-540 YYMYVLTYMK
+540 YYMYVRTYID
-550 LDDST
+550 LDKST
-555 NTDSKI
+555 EN
-561 KNVERGNRWLSYIL
+561 NVSQGNKWLSYIL

-584 YISITGENDGPIWS
+584 YISITGKNDGPIWS

-613 KEGWQYTLSP
+613 KDGWQYTLSP

-654 GSVLS
+654 GSVLN
-659 YFKSWYAGSAKY
+659 YFKSWYAGSPKY

-769 TPITSV
+769 IPITSV

-843 NGGSMYEMLTRAE
+843 NGGSMYEMLSRAE

-882 RVPIELE
+882 RVPIEIE
-889 TLWFGDTT
+889 TLWFGDTA
-897 TRRLMNVDCIYI
+897 TRRLMKATCLYI

-915 YMPGKFEISFDGL
+915 YAPGKFEISLDSL
-928 VNNTASTK
+928 MNNTVSTK
-936 KQVFNVKSSDYDRVT
+936 KQTFNVKTDNYDRVT
-951 KTVYLRYQPAF
+951 KTAYIRFQPSV
-962 QNCTAF
+962 QNCSAF
-968 KLNIKSDLAIKRIAI
+968 KLNIKSELPIKRLAVE
-983 GYTSEGI
+983 YTPEDVT
-990 PLISKNNI
+990 LISKNNI

>member
-1 MANAKSVIR
+1 MANSKSVIR

-68 KIIDNALY
+68 KIIDNSLY

-119 YVKSGDTIIPAGSYN
+119 YVKYGDTVVPAGSYY
-134 PNTIPYIIIDKA
+134 PNIIPYIIIDKA
-146 ADTWCVIY
+146 ADTWCAIY
-154 GNYIICKGMTEAK
+154 RNYIVCKGMTEAK
-167 QLGVSPTA
+167 PLSVPPAA
-175 ALYSATKSKWYYVK
+175 ALYSATKNKWYYVDNNT
-189 IDKKD
+189 I
-194 HFHLFGDKVSLVS
+194 SLVS
-207 VTDNEVVTLDLSAGI
+207 VTDNEVVTLNLTAGI
-222 LDGAVTISGWM
+222 LDGAVNISGWTPKY
-233 QRYKAFQ
+233 RAVQ
-240 VDSRTV
+240 VNSRTV
-246 FLNIQGL
+246 FVGINGL
-253 NVADNPS
+253 SVADNPS

-266 VKTFKYLKGYFI
+266 NKTFKYLKGYFI
-278 EDVSARPHYSNEGDA
+278 EDVSARPHYSNEGNA
-293 IDMSVVPSDAT
+293 IDMSVVPSDVR

-332 PYSTVAFEAG
+332 PYSTAALDKDDQRELEG
-342 DTNPDVP
+342 SGYP
-349 GGHPDYAVS
+349 VS
-358 KSSVDGT
+358 KSSVTGT
-365 AEYLLESTSN
+365 AEYLLESTSSN
-375 SDEFITLT
+375 DEFITLT

-406 GEANVPKLLGLFND
+406 GEANVPKLLGLFNG
-420 NYSPEWLSTKAFNF
+420 NYSPEWLSTKVFNF

-482 HVNVSTESRLEA
+482 HVSVSTENKLEA

-506 VDNCYRNDK
+506 VDNCERKDK
-515 EFTYSVDNTL
+515 LFTYSVDNTL

-540 YYMYVLTYMK
+540 YYMYILTYMK
-550 LDDST
+550 LDDS

-575 EVTKNTEKY
+575 EVTKNTAKY
-584 YISITGENDGPIWS
+584 YISIAGKNDGPIWS
-598 ATQLGNYPKAATNFR
+598 ATQLGNYPNVATNFR

-623 SYDTKTIDYSYYFN
+623 SFDTKTIDYGYYFN
-637 NMELK
+637 TMELK
-642 NKADIDAYTSET
+642 NGADIDAYTSDT

-659 YFKSWYAGSAKY
+659 YFKSWYGGVAKY

-681 MTEPTYYNLS
+681 MTDPTYYNLS
-691 PNVDIMTYIDGFN
+691 PSIDIMTYIDGFN

-725 LLVYNILSNVNNV
+725 LLVYTILSNVNNV
-738 SEYFVLQGQ
+738 AEYFVLQGQ

-759 DMVNGQVVSQ
+759 EMVNGQVVSQ
-769 TPITSV
+769 IPITSV

-835 NDKVVVFT
+835 NDRVVVFT
-843 NGGSMYEMLTRAE
+843 NGGSMYEILSRAE

-889 TLWFGDTT
+889 TLWFGDTA

-962 QNCTAF
+962 QNCAAF
-968 KLNIKSDLAIKRIAI
+968 KLNIKSDLAIKRLAI
-983 GYTSEGI
+983 GYTSEGT

>member
-53 DKAADDIITIDNDVY
+53 DETGGDTITIDNDVY
-68 KIIDNALY
+68 KIIDNSLY

-83 DYTNINKVRTEIL
+83 DYTNINKVRTEII
-96 GNIDDNVLAYT
+96 GNLDDNVLAYT
-107 PVVHIYYEGDSV
+107 PVVHIYYEGDRV
-119 YVKSGDTIIPAGSYN
+119 YVKYGSTIVPAGLYN

-154 GNYIICKGMTEAK
+154 GNCIICKGMTEAK
-167 QLGVSPTA
+167 QLSVSPTA
-175 ALYSATKSKWYYVK
+175 ALYSATKGKWFYVNN
-189 IDKKD
+189 DT
-194 HFHLFGDKVSLVS
+194 LVS
-207 VTDNEVVTLDLSAGI
+207 VTDDEVKALDLTAGI
-222 LDGAVTISGWM
+222 LTGAANIPGWTPK
-233 QRYKAFQ
+233 YKAVQ
-240 VDSRTV
+240 IDSRTV
-246 FLNIQGL
+246 FLGIYDFS
-253 NVADNPS
+253 VADVPS
-260 VTLNKS
+260 VTLKTDR
-266 VKTFKYLKGYFI
+266 KTFSYLKGFYI
-278 EDVSARPHYSNEGDA
+278 EDTVARPHYSNEGDA
-293 IDMSVVPSDAT
+293 IDMSVVPSDVR
-304 LYVQPY
+304 LYTQPY
-310 NAWDKLAST
+310 NAWSKLARA

-324 SYNSFIIV
+324 SYNSFIIL
-332 PYSTVAFEAG
+332 PYSTVALNKADQ
-342 DTNPDVP
+342 DTLQYSYP
-349 GGHPDYAVS
+349 AS
-358 KSSVDGT
+358 RSSVNGV
-365 AEYLLESTSN
+365 AEYLLESTPL
-375 SDEFITLT
+375 DYELITFA
-383 GSTAGPAKKVASLD
+383 GSTEGPAEKRVELVGEG
-397 ADSFEVKNI
+397 FNVKNI

-420 NYSPEWLSTKAFNF
+420 NCAPEWLYTKAFNF
-434 KLIYNKD
+434 KLIYNRD

-462 TLTMTEND
+462 TLTMAGND
-470 IYYYSLNSNTWV
+470 IYYYSLNSNAWV
-482 HVNVSTESRLEA
+482 HVNVSTENKLEA
-494 IKVGKNLLLNSV
+494 IKVGKNLLLNSL
-506 VDNCYRNDK
+506 VDNCYRKDK
-515 EFTYSVDNTL
+515 AFTYSVDNTL
-525 ADFTISKPRL
+525 ADFTIPKPRL
-535 GFLNV
+535 GFLDVHNISV
-540 YYMYVLTYMK
+540 STYIK

-555 NTDSKI
+555 AN
-561 KNVERGNRWLSYIL
+561 NVFRGNYWMQYIL
-575 EVTKNTEKY
+575 EVIKNAAKFY
-584 YISITGENDGPIWS
+584 VSIVGENDGPIWA
-598 ATQLGNYPKAATNFR
+598 ATQLGNYSATNFR
-613 KEGWQYTLSP
+613 KGDWQYTLSP
-623 SYDTKTIDYSYYFN
+623 SFDTKTVDYSYYFN

-642 NKADIDAYTSET
+642 NRATIDAYTSGT

-659 YFKSWYAGSAKY
+659 YFKSWYEGSAKY

-725 LLVYNILSNVNNV
+725 LLVYNLLSNVSNIAD
-738 SEYFVLQGQ
+738 YFVLQGQ

-759 DMVNGQVVSQ
+759 EMVSGQVVSQ
-769 TPITSV
+769 IPITSV

-820 TTVFAKQTNDIFLLL
+820 TTVFAKQTNDIFVLL

-843 NGGSMYEMLTRAE
+843 NGGSMYEMLSRAE

-897 TRRLMNVDCIYI
+897 TRRLMNVDTVYI

-962 QNCTAF
+962 QNCAAF
-968 KLNIKSDLAIKRIAI
+968 KLNIKSDLAIKRLAV
-983 GYTSEGI
+983 GYTSEGVPVI
-990 PLISKNNI
+990 AKNNI

>member
-53 DKAADDIITIDNDVY
+53 DETGGDTITIDNDVY
-68 KIIDNALY
+68 KIIDNSLY

-83 DYTNINKVRTEIL
+83 DYTNINKVRTEII

-107 PVVHIYYEGDSV
+107 PVVHIYYEGDRV
-119 YVKSGDTIIPAGSYN
+119 YVKYGGTIAPAGLYN

-154 GNYIICKGMTEAK
+154 GNCIICKGMTEAK
-167 QLGVSPTA
+167 QLSVSPTA
-175 ALYSATKSKWYYVK
+175 ALYSATKGKWFYVNN
-189 IDKKD
+189 DT
-194 HFHLFGDKVSLVS
+194 LVS
-207 VTDNEVVTLDLSAGI
+207 VTDDEVKALDLTAGI
-222 LDGAVTISGWM
+222 LTGAVNIPGWTPK
-233 QRYKAFQ
+233 YKAVQ
-240 VDSRTV
+240 IDSRTV
-246 FLNIQGL
+246 FLGIYDFS
-253 NVADNPS
+253 VADVPS
-260 VTLNKS
+260 VTLKHDR
-266 VKTFKYLKGYFI
+266 KTFSYLKGFYI
-278 EDVSARPHYSNEGDA
+278 EDTVARPHHSNEGDA
-293 IDMSVVPSDAT
+293 IDMSVVPSDVR

-310 NAWDKLAST
+310 NAWSKLASA

-324 SYNSFIIV
+324 SYNSFIIL
-332 PYSTVAFEAG
+332 PYSTVALNKADQDIIG
-342 DTNPDVP
+342 RSYP
-349 GGHPDYAVS
+349 AS
-358 KSSVDGT
+358 KSSVNGV
-365 AEYLLESTSN
+365 AEYLLESTPF
-375 SDEFITLT
+375 DHELITFA
-383 GSTAGPAKKVASLD
+383 GSTEGPAEKRVELVG
-397 ADSFEVKNI
+397 DSFNVKNI

-420 NYSPEWLSTKAFNF
+420 NCAPEWLYTKAFNF
-434 KLIYNKD
+434 KLIYNRD

-462 TLTMTEND
+462 TLTMAGND
-470 IYYYSLNSNTWV
+470 IYYYSLNSNAWV
-482 HVNVSTESRLEA
+482 HVNVSTENKLEA
-494 IKVGKNLLLNSV
+494 IKVGKNLLLNSL
-506 VDNCYRNDK
+506 VDNCYRKDK
-515 EFTYSVDNTL
+515 AFTYSVDNTL
-525 ADFTISKPRL
+525 ADFTIPKPRL

-540 YYMYVLTYMK
+540 HNVSVSTYIK

-555 NTDSKI
+555 AN
-561 KNVERGNRWLSYIL
+561 NVYRGNYWMQYIL
-575 EVTKNTEKY
+575 EVIKNAAKFY
-584 YISITGENDGPIWS
+584 VSIVGENDGPIWA
-598 ATQLGNYPKAATNFR
+598 ATQLGNYSATNFR
-613 KEGWQYTLSP
+613 KGDWQYTLSP
-623 SYDTKTIDYSYYFN
+623 SFDTKTVDYSYYFN

-642 NKADIDAYTSET
+642 NRATIDAYTSDT

-659 YFKSWYAGSAKY
+659 YFKSWYEGLAKY

-691 PNVDIMTYIDGFN
+691 PNIDIMTYIDGFN

-725 LLVYNILSNVNNV
+725 LLVYNILSNVSNIAD
-738 SEYFVLQGQ
+738 YFVLQGQ

-759 DMVNGQVVSQ
+759 EMVNGQVVSQ
-769 TPITSV
+769 IPITAV

-820 TTVFAKQTNDIFLLL
+820 TTVFAKQTNDIYVLL

-843 NGGSMYEMLTRAE
+843 NGGSMYEMLSRAE

-889 TLWFGDTT
+889 TLWFGDTA
-897 TRRLMNVDCIYI
+897 TRRLMNVDCVYI

-936 KQVFNVKSSDYDRVT
+936 KQIFNVKSSDYDRVT

-962 QNCTAF
+962 QNCAAF
-968 KLNIKSDLAIKRIAI
+968 KLNVKSDLAIKRIAI
-983 GYTSEGI
+983 GYSSEGT

>member
-1 MANAKSVIR
+1 MANSKSVIR
-10 DIDLQNVT
+10 EIDLKNVT

-37 TGVWF
+37 TGVWY

-53 DKAADDIITIDNDVY
+53 DKTSGDIITIDNDVY
-68 KIIDNALY
+68 KIINNSLY
-76 KNDVLVK
+76 KNGVLVK
-83 DYTNINKVRTEIL
+83 DYSNINKVKTEIIR
-96 GNIDDNVLAYT
+96 NVDDNVIAYT
-107 PVVHIYYEGDSV
+107 PFVHIYYEGDSV
-119 YVKSGDTIIPAGSYN
+119 YVKYGDTIVPVGSHY
-134 PNTIPYIIIDKA
+134 PNTIPYIIIDKK
-146 ADTWCVIY
+146 ADTWCAIY
-154 GNYIICKGMTEAK
+154 ENYIVCKGMTEAK
-167 QLGVSPTA
+167 QLSISPTA
-175 ALYSATKSKWYYVK
+175 ALYSATKNKWYYVNND
-189 IDKKD
+189 I
-194 HFHLFGDKVSLVS
+194 SLVS
-207 VTDNEVVTLDLSAGI
+207 VTDAEVVTLNLTAGI
-222 LDGAVTISGWM
+222 LDGAVNISGWTPK
-233 QRYKAFQ
+233 YKAFQ

-246 FLNIQGL
+246 FVNIHDL
-253 NVADNPS
+253 SVADVPS

-278 EDVSARPHYSNEGDA
+278 EDVNARPHYSNAGDA
-293 IDMSVVPSDAT
+293 IDMSVVPSDAKI
-304 LYVQPY
+304 YVQPY
-310 NAWDKLAST
+310 NAWSKLAST

-332 PYSTVAFEAG
+332 PYSTVAF
-342 DTNPDVP
+342 DKNDPDQP
-349 GGHPDYAVS
+349 GKKGYSGYPIS
-358 KSSVDGT
+358 RSSVNGP
-365 AEYLLESTSN
+365 AEYLLESTSSN
-375 SDEFITLT
+375 DEFITLT
-383 GSTAGPAKKVASLD
+383 GSTAGPAKKPASLD
-397 ADSFEVKNI
+397 VDTLEVKVA

-420 NYSPEWLSTKAFNF
+420 KYSPEWLYTKVFNF

-441 ALVGISKDGSI
+441 ALVGISKDNSI
-452 IVPWN
+452 VVPWN

-470 IYYYSLNSNTWV
+470 IYYHSLSSNAWV
-482 HVNVSTESRLEA
+482 HVSVSTENKLEA

-506 VDNCYRNDK
+506 VDNCERKDK
-515 EFTYSVDNTL
+515 LFTYSVDTTL
-525 ADFTISKPRL
+525 ASFTISKPRL
-535 GFLNV
+535 GFINV
-540 YYMYVLTYMK
+540 YNIYILTYIE
-550 LDDST
+550 LRDST
-555 NTDSKI
+555 AE
-561 KNVERGNRWLSYIL
+561 NVPLGNNWLQYIL

-584 YISITGENDGPIWS
+584 YISIAGENDGPIWS
-598 ATQLGNYPKAATNFR
+598 ATQLVNYPNVATNFR

-623 SYDTKTIDYSYYFN
+623 SFDTKTIDYSYYFN

-642 NKADIDAYTSET
+642 NRATLDAYTSDT

-659 YFKSWYAGSAKY
+659 YFKSWYGGTAKY

-738 SEYFVLQGQ
+738 AEYFVLQGQ

-759 DMVNGQVVSQ
+759 EMANGQVVSQ

-807 EFLMDATE
+807 EILMDATE

-962 QNCTAF
+962 QNCAAF
-968 KLNIKSDLAIKRIAI
+968 KLNIKSDLAIKRLAI
-983 GYTSEGI
+983 GYTSEGVPVI
-990 PLISKNNI
+990 AKNNI

>member
-1 MANAKSVIR
+1 MANSKSVIR

-107 PVVHIYYEGDSV
+107 PAVHIYYEGDSV
-119 YVKSGDTIIPAGSYN
+119 YVKSGDVIIPAGSYN

-154 GNYIICKGMTEAK
+154 GNYIVCKGMTAAK
-167 QLGVSPTA
+167 QLSVSPTA
-175 ALYSATKSKWYYVK
+175 AIYSATKSKWYYVK

-207 VTDNEVVTLDLSAGI
+207 VTDDEVVALDLSAGI
-222 LDGAVTISGWM
+222 LDGAVTLSGWM

-253 NVADNPS
+253 TAADNPS

-278 EDVSARPHYSNEGDA
+278 EDVSVRPHYSNEGDA
-293 IDMSVVPSDAT
+293 IDMSVVPNDVR

-310 NAWDKLAST
+310 NAWDKIAST

-332 PYSTVAFEAG
+332 PYSTVALDKDDQRELEG
-342 DTNPDVP
+342 SGYP
-349 GGHPDYAVS
+349 VS
-358 KSSVDGT
+358 KSSVTGA
-365 AEYLLESTSN
+365 AEYLLESTSSN
-375 SDEFITLT
+375 DEFITLT

-406 GEANVPKLLGLFND
+406 GEANVPKLLGLFNG
-420 NYSPEWLSTKAFNF
+420 NYSPEWLSTKVFNF

-441 ALVGISKDGSI
+441 ALVGIAKDGSI

-494 IKVGKNLLLNSV
+494 IKVGNNLLLNSV
-506 VDNCYRNDK
+506 VDNCYKKDK
-515 EFTYSVDNTL
+515 AFTYSVDNTL

-535 GFLNV
+535 GFINV
-540 YYMYVLTYMK
+540 YYMYVRTYIDLNK
-550 LDDST
+550 ST
-555 NTDSKI
+555 E
-561 KNVERGNRWLSYIL
+561 KNVSQGNKWLSYIS

-584 YISITGENDGPIWS
+584 YISIEGENDGPIWS

-642 NKADIDAYTSET
+642 NKADIDAYTSDT
-654 GSVLS
+654 GSVLN
-659 YFKSWYAGSAKY
+659 YFKSWYAGSPKY

-681 MTEPTYYNLS
+681 MTDPTYYNLS

-769 TPITSV
+769 IPITSV

-889 TLWFGDTT
+889 TLWFGDTA

-936 KQVFNVKSSDYDRVT
+936 KQTFNVKSNDYDRVT

-962 QNCTAF
+962 QNCAAF
-968 KLNIKSDLAIKRIAI
+968 KLNIKSDLAIKRIAV
-983 GYTSEGI
+983 GYSSEGT

>member
-1 MANAKSVIR
+1 MANSKSIIR

-68 KIIDNALY
+68 KIIDNSLY

-96 GNIDDNVLAYT
+96 GNIDDNVIAYT
-107 PVVHIYYEGDSV
+107 PAVHIYYEGDSV
-119 YVKSGDTIIPAGSYN
+119 YVKSGDVIVSAGSYN

-146 ADTWCVIY
+146 ADTWCAIY

-167 QLGVSPTA
+167 QLSVSPTA
-175 ALYSATKSKWYYVK
+175 ALYSATNSKWYYVEPLK
-189 IDKKD
+189 TGKWYYVS
-194 HFHLFGDKVSLVS
+194 DKVSLVS
-207 VTDNEVVTLDLSAGI
+207 VTDANDVVEIGLTAGI
-222 LDGAVTISGWM
+222 LDGAVNISGWFIKC
-233 QRYKAFQ
+233 KAFQ

-246 FLNIQGL
+246 FLGIQNL
-253 NVADNPS
+253 LANDVPS
-260 VTLNKS
+260 VTLNKD

-278 EDVSARPHYSNEGDA
+278 EDLSARPHYSNTGDA
-293 IDMSVVPSDAT
+293 IDMSVVPGDAT
-304 LYVQPY
+304 LHVQPY
-310 NAWDKLAST
+310 NAWDKIAST

-332 PYSTVAFEAG
+332 PYSTVALNKDDPGYVENTFAG
-342 DTNPDVP
+342 YP
-349 GGHPDYAVS
+349 VS
-358 KSSVDGT
+358 KSSVTGT
-365 AEYLLESTSN
+365 AEYFLESTSSN
-375 SDEFITLT
+375 DEFITLT
-383 GSTAGPAKKVASLD
+383 GSTAGVAKNPASLK
-397 ADSFEVKNI
+397 ANTTNVKSA
-406 GEANVPKLLGLFND
+406 GEANIPKLLGLFND
-420 NYSPEWLSTKAFNF
+420 NCAPEWLYTKVFNF

-452 IVPWN
+452 VVPWN

-482 HVNVSTESRLEA
+482 HVSVSTENKLEA
-494 IKVGKNLLLNSV
+494 IKVGKNLLLNST
-506 VDNCYRNDK
+506 VDNCERKDK
-515 EFTYSVDNTL
+515 LFTYSVDTTL
-525 ADFTISKPRL
+525 ASFTISKPRL
-535 GFLNV
+535 GFINV
-540 YYMYVLTYMK
+540 YYMYVLTYIN
-550 LDDST
+550 LDKST
-555 NTDSKI
+555 AE
-561 KNVERGNRWLSYIL
+561 NVPWGNNWLQYIL
-575 EVTKNTEKY
+575 EVTKNTAKY
-584 YISITGENDGPIWS
+584 YVSITGENDGPIWA
-598 ATQLGNYPKAATNFR
+598 ATQLGNYPNGATNFR

-623 SYDTKTIDYSYYFN
+623 SFDTKTIDYSYYFN

-642 NKADIDAYTSET
+642 DRATLDAYTSAT

-659 YFKSWYAGSAKY
+659 YFKSWYSGSAKY

-725 LLVYNILSNVNNV
+725 VLVYTILSNVNNV
-738 SEYFVLQGQ
+738 AEYFVLQGQ

-759 DMVNGQVVSQ
+759 DMANGQVVSQ

-889 TLWFGDTT
+889 TLWFGDTA

-962 QNCTAF
+962 QNCAAF
-968 KLNIKSDLAIKRIAI
+968 KLNIKSDLAIKRLAV
-983 GYTSEGI
+983 GYTSEGT

>member
-53 DKAADDIITIDNDVY
+53 DATGGDTITIDNDVY
-68 KIIDNALY
+68 KIIDNSLY

-83 DYTNINKVRTEIL
+83 DYTNINKVRTEII
-96 GNIDDNVLAYT
+96 GNLDDNVLAYT
-107 PVVHIYYEGDSV
+107 PVAHIYYEGDRV
-119 YVKSGDTIIPAGSYN
+119 YVKYGSTIVPAGLYN

-154 GNYIICKGMTEAK
+154 GNCIICKGMTEAK
-167 QLGVSPTA
+167 QLSVSPTA
-175 ALYSATKSKWYYVK
+175 ALYSATKGKWFYVNN
-189 IDKKD
+189 DT
-194 HFHLFGDKVSLVS
+194 LVS
-207 VTDNEVVTLDLSAGI
+207 VTDNEVVTLDLTAGI
-222 LDGAVTISGWM
+222 LTGAANIPGWTPK
-233 QRYKAFQ
+233 YKAVQ
-240 VDSRTV
+240 IDSRTV
-246 FLNIQGL
+246 FLGIYDFS
-253 NVADNPS
+253 VADVPS
-260 VTLNKS
+260 VTLKTDR
-266 VKTFKYLKGYFI
+266 KTFSYLKGFYI
-278 EDVSARPHYSNEGDA
+278 EDTVVRPHYSNEGDA
-293 IDMSVVPSDAT
+293 IDMSIVPSDVK
-304 LYVQPY
+304 LYTQPY
-310 NAWDKLAST
+310 NAWNKLASA

-324 SYNSFIIV
+324 SYNSFIIL
-332 PYSTVAFEAG
+332 PYSTVALNKNDQDIIGRSYPA
-342 DTNPDVP
+342 
-349 GGHPDYAVS
+349 S
-358 KSSVDGT
+358 RSSVNGV
-365 AEYLLESTSN
+365 AEYLLESTPF
-375 SDEFITLT
+375 DHELITFA
-383 GSTAGPAKKVASLD
+383 GSTEGPAEKRVELVG
-397 ADSFEVKNI
+397 DSFNVKNI

-420 NYSPEWLSTKAFNF
+420 NCAPEWLYTKAFNF
-434 KLIYNKD
+434 KLIYNRD

-482 HVNVSTESRLEA
+482 HVNVSTGNKLEA

-506 VDNCYRNDK
+506 VDNCYRKDK
-515 EFTYSVDNTL
+515 AFTYSVDNTL
-525 ADFTISKPRL
+525 ADFTIPKPRL

-540 YYMYVLTYMK
+540 HNVSVSTYIK

-555 NTDSKI
+555 AN
-561 KNVERGNRWLSYIL
+561 NVYRGNYWMQYIL
-575 EVTKNTEKY
+575 EVIKNAAKFY
-584 YISITGENDGPIWS
+584 VSIVGENDGPIWA
-598 ATQLGNYPKAATNFR
+598 ATQLGNYSATNFR
-613 KEGWQYTLSP
+613 KGDWQYTLSP
-623 SYDTKTIDYSYYFN
+623 SFDTKTVDYSYYFN

-642 NKADIDAYTSET
+642 NRATIDAYTSGT

-659 YFKSWYAGSAKY
+659 YFKSWYEGSAKY

-725 LLVYNILSNVNNV
+725 LLVYNILSNVSNIAD
-738 SEYFVLQGQ
+738 YFVLQGQ

-759 DMVNGQVVSQ
+759 EMVNGQVVSQ
-769 TPITSV
+769 IPITSV

-820 TTVFAKQTNDIFLLL
+820 TTVFAKQTNDIFVLL

-843 NGGSMYEMLTRAE
+843 NGGSMYEMLSRAE

-936 KQVFNVKSSDYDRVT
+936 KQVFSVKSSDYDRVT

-962 QNCTAF
+962 QNCAAF
-968 KLNIKSDLAIKRIAI
+968 KLNIKSDLAIKRLAI
-983 GYTSEGI
+983 GYTSEGVPVI
-990 PLISKNNI
+990 AKNNI

>member
-1 MANAKSVIR
+1 MANSKSVIR

-37 TGVWF
+37 TGVWY

-53 DKAADDIITIDNDVY
+53 DETGGDTITIDNDVY

-83 DYTNINKVRTEIL
+83 DYTNINKVRTEII
-96 GNIDDNVLAYT
+96 GNLDDNVLSYT
-107 PVVHIYYEGDSV
+107 PVVHIYYEGDRV
-119 YVKSGDTIIPAGSYN
+119 YVKYGGTIVPAGLYN

-154 GNYIICKGMTEAK
+154 GNCIICKGMTEAK
-167 QLGVSPTA
+167 QLSVSPTA
-175 ALYSATKSKWYYVK
+175 ALYSATKGKWYYVDNNT
-189 IDKKD
+189 I
-194 HFHLFGDKVSLVS
+194 SLVS
-207 VTDNEVVTLDLSAGI
+207 VTDNEVVTLNLTAGI
-222 LDGAVTISGWM
+222 LDGAVNISGWTPKY
-233 QRYKAFQ
+233 RAVQ

-246 FLNIQGL
+246 FVGINNLS
-253 NVADNPS
+253 VADVPS

-266 VKTFKYLKGYFI
+266 NKTFKYLKGYFI
-278 EDVSARPHYSNEGDA
+278 EDINARPHYSNSGDA
-293 IDMSVVPSDAT
+293 IDMSIVPSDVT
-304 LYVQPY
+304 LYTQPY
-310 NAWDKLAST
+310 NAWSKLASA

-324 SYNSFIIV
+324 SYNSFIIL
-332 PYSTVAFEAG
+332 PYSTVALNKDDQHTLEYSYPA
-342 DTNPDVP
+342 
-349 GGHPDYAVS
+349 S
-358 KSSVDGT
+358 RSSVNGV
-365 AEYLLESTSN
+365 AEYLLESTPF
-375 SDEFITLT
+375 DYELITFA
-383 GSTAGPAKKVASLD
+383 GSTEGPAEKRVELVGN
-397 ADSFEVKNI
+397 SFNVKNI

-420 NYSPEWLSTKAFNF
+420 NCAPEWLYTKAFNF
-434 KLIYNKD
+434 KLIYNRD

-470 IYYYSLNSNTWV
+470 IYYYSLNSNAWV
-482 HVNVSTESRLEA
+482 HVNVSTENKLEA

-506 VDNCYRNDK
+506 VDNCYRKDK
-515 EFTYSVDNTL
+515 AFTYSVDNTL
-525 ADFTISKPRL
+525 ADFTIPKPRL
-535 GFLNV
+535 GFLDVHNISV
-540 YYMYVLTYMK
+540 STYIK
-550 LDDST
+550 LDD
-555 NTDSKI
+555 NTAN
-561 KNVERGNRWLSYIL
+561 NVFRGNYWLQYIL
-575 EVTKNTEKY
+575 EVIKNAAKFY
-584 YISITGENDGPIWS
+584 VSIVGENDGPIWA
-598 ATQLGNYPKAATNFR
+598 ATQLGNYSATNFR
-613 KEGWQYTLSP
+613 KGVWQYTLSP
-623 SYDTKTIDYSYYFN
+623 SYDTKTVDYSYYFN

-642 NKADIDAYTSET
+642 NRATIDAYTSDT
-654 GSVLS
+654 GSVLR
-659 YFKSWYAGSAKY
+659 YFKSWYEGSAKY
-671 NNKLADVEKS
+671 NNKLSDVEKS

-691 PNVDIMTYIDGFN
+691 PNTDIMTYIDGFN

-725 LLVYNILSNVNNV
+725 LLVYNLLSNVSNIAD
-738 SEYFVLQGQ
+738 YFVLQGQ

-759 DMVNGQVVSQ
+759 EMVNGQVVSQ

-820 TTVFAKQTNDIFLLL
+820 TTVFAKQTNDIFVLL

-843 NGGSMYEMLTRAE
+843 NGGSMYEMLSRAE

-889 TLWFGDTT
+889 TLWYGDTT

-962 QNCTAF
+962 QNCAAF
-968 KLNIKSDLAIKRIAI
+968 KLNIKSDLAIKRLTV
-983 GYTSEGI
+983 GYTSEGT

>member
-10 DIDLQNVT
+10 DIDLKNVT
-18 INLNKN
+18 LNLNKN

-37 TGVWF
+37 TGVWY

-96 GNIDDNVLAYT
+96 GNINDNVLAYT

-119 YVKSGDTIIPAGSYN
+119 YVKSGDVIITAGSYN
-134 PNTIPYIIIDKA
+134 PNTIPSIIIDKA

-154 GNYIICKGMTEAK
+154 GNYIVCKGMTEAK
-167 QLGVSPTA
+167 QLSISPTT
-175 ALYSATKSKWYYVK
+175 ALYSATKSKWYYVNDD
-189 IDKKD
+189 IA
-194 HFHLFGDKVSLVS
+194 LVS
-207 VTDNEVVTLDLSAGI
+207 VTDNEVVKINLTAGI
-222 LDGAVTISGWM
+222 LDGAVTLSGWTPKF
-233 QRYKAFQ
+233 KAFQ

-246 FLNIQGL
+246 FLNIQNL
-253 NVADNPS
+253 LANDVPS

-278 EDVSARPHYSNEGDA
+278 EDINARPHYSNEGDA
-293 IDMSVVPSDAT
+293 IDMSVVPNDAK

-310 NAWDKLAST
+310 NAWNKIAST
-319 ETKFL
+319 ETRFL

-332 PYSTVAFEAG
+332 PYSTVAFTK
-342 DTNPDVP
+342 DDPDQP
-349 GGHPDYAVS
+349 GKTGYSGYPIS
-358 KSSVDGT
+358 QSSVNGA
-365 AEYLLESTSN
+365 AEYFLESTSN

-420 NYSPEWLSTKAFNF
+420 NYSPEWLSTKVFNF

-482 HVNVSTESRLEA
+482 HVNVSTENKLEA

-506 VDNCYRNDK
+506 VDNCYRSDK
-515 EFTYSVDNTL
+515 AFTYSVDNTL

-535 GFLNV
+535 GFINV
-540 YYMYVLTYMK
+540 YYIYDQVYIK
-550 LDDST
+550 LNDST
-555 NTDSKI
+555 E
-561 KNVERGNRWLSYIL
+561 KNVSRGNNWLSYIL

-584 YISITGENDGPIWS
+584 YISISDKNDGPIWS
-598 ATQLGNYPKAATNFR
+598 ATQLRNYPKVDTNFR
-613 KEGWQYTLSP
+613 KEGWQYTLYP
-623 SYDTKTIDYSYYFN
+623 SYNIATIDYSYCFN

-642 NKADIDAYTSET
+642 DRETIDAYTSDT
-654 GSVLS
+654 GSVLN
-659 YFKSWYAGSAKY
+659 YFKSWYAGSPKY

-951 KTVYLRYQPAF
+951 KTVYIRYQPAF
-962 QNCTAF
+962 QNCAAF

-983 GYTSEGI
+983 GYSSEGT

>member
-53 DKAADDIITIDNDVY
+53 DETGGDTITIDNDVY

-83 DYTNINKVRTEIL
+83 DYTNINKVRTEII
-96 GNIDDNVLAYT
+96 GNLDDNVLAYT
-107 PVVHIYYEGDSV
+107 PVVHIYYEGDRV
-119 YVKSGDTIIPAGSYN
+119 YVKYGGTIVPAGLYN

-154 GNYIICKGMTEAK
+154 GNCIICKGMTEAK
-167 QLGVSPTA
+167 QLSVSPTA
-175 ALYSATKSKWYYVK
+175 ALYSATKGKWFYVNN
-189 IDKKD
+189 DT
-194 HFHLFGDKVSLVS
+194 LVS
-207 VTDNEVVTLDLSAGI
+207 VTDNEVVTLDLTAGI
-222 LDGAVTISGWM
+222 LTGAANIPGWTPK
-233 QRYKAFQ
+233 YKAVQ
-240 VDSRTV
+240 IDSRTV
-246 FLNIQGL
+246 FLGIYDFS
-253 NVADNPS
+253 VADVPS
-260 VTLNKS
+260 VTLKTDR
-266 VKTFKYLKGYFI
+266 KTFSYLKGFYI
-278 EDVSARPHYSNEGDA
+278 EDTVARPHHSNEGDA
-293 IDMSVVPSDAT
+293 IDMSVVPSDVR
-304 LYVQPY
+304 LYTQPY
-310 NAWDKLAST
+310 NAWSKLASA

-324 SYNSFIIV
+324 SYNSFIIL
-332 PYSTVAFEAG
+332 PYSTVALNKADQ
-342 DTNPDVP
+342 DTLAYSYP
-349 GGHPDYAVS
+349 AS
-358 KSSVDGT
+358 RSSVNGV
-365 AEYLLESTSN
+365 AEYLLESTPL
-375 SDEFITLT
+375 DYELITFA
-383 GSTAGPAKKVASLD
+383 GSTEGPAEKRVELVG
-397 ADSFEVKNI
+397 DSFNVKNI

-420 NYSPEWLSTKAFNF
+420 NCAPEWLYTKAFNF
-434 KLIYNKD
+434 KLIYNRD

-462 TLTMTEND
+462 TLTMTGND
-470 IYYYSLNSNTWV
+470 IYYYSLNSNAWV
-482 HVNVSTESRLEA
+482 HVNVSTENKLEA
-494 IKVGKNLLLNSV
+494 IKVGKNLLLNSL
-506 VDNCYRNDK
+506 VDNCYRKDK
-515 EFTYSVDNTL
+515 AFTYSVDNTL
-525 ADFTISKPRL
+525 ADFTIPKPRL
-535 GFLNV
+535 GFLNAHNISV
-540 YYMYVLTYMK
+540 STYIK

-555 NTDSKI
+555 AN
-561 KNVERGNRWLSYIL
+561 NVFRGNYWMQYIL
-575 EVTKNTEKY
+575 EVIKNAAKFY
-584 YISITGENDGPIWS
+584 VSIVGENDGPIWA
-598 ATQLGNYPKAATNFR
+598 ATQLGNYSATNFR
-613 KEGWQYTLSP
+613 KGDWQYTLSP
-623 SYDTKTIDYSYYFN
+623 SFDTKTVDYSYYFN

-642 NKADIDAYTSET
+642 NRATIDAYTSDT

-659 YFKSWYAGSAKY
+659 YFKSWYEGSAKY

-691 PNVDIMTYIDGFN
+691 PNTDIMTYIDGFN

-725 LLVYNILSNVNNV
+725 LLVYNLLSNVSNIAD
-738 SEYFVLQGQ
+738 YFVLQGQ

-759 DMVNGQVVSQ
+759 EMVNGQVVSQ
-769 TPITSV
+769 IPITSV

-820 TTVFAKQTNDIFLLL
+820 TTVFAKQTNDIFVLL

-843 NGGSMYEMLTRAE
+843 NGGSMYEMLSRAE

-889 TLWFGDTT
+889 TLWFGDTA
-897 TRRLMNVDCIYI
+897 TRRLMNVDTVYI

-962 QNCTAF
+962 QNCAAF
-968 KLNIKSDLAIKRIAI
+968 KLNIKSDLAIKRLAV
-983 GYTSEGI
+983 GYTSEGVPVI
-990 PLISKNNI
+990 AKNNI